1 MSVEGKKVCQ
11 IYVYCYIHVYT
22 YRLMLEGNEVK
33 ISF

>member
-1 MSVEGKKVCQ
+1 MSVEGKQVCQ

-22 YRLMLEGNEVK
+22 YGLMLEGSEVK